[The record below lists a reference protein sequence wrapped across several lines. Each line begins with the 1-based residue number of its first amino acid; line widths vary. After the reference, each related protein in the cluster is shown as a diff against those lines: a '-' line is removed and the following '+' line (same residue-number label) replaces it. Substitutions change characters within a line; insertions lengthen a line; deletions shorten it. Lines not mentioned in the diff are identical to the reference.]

1 MRILHTIAQYP
12 DRTGSG
18 IACRNIIKCMRTID
32 AIEDQALIYA
42 HNPEQQLTDLPCH
55 SYPVDF
61 DTENLPFPVAGM
73 SDVMPYRSTV
83 YKEMTERQVEQW
95 QAAFRQQLDCAVRE
109 FKPDL
114 IIAHHL
120 WLLTAMCLD
129 YRIPVIALSHGTDIR
144 QAKQNPDFFHKYV
157 GDLSTLSLV
166 SALSAEQLAELQSV
180 YGLKPKQIFVGG
192 AGFDHE
198 LFYRKS
204 EREAGEE
211 VRLLYAGRFARA
223 KGCYELLEAFHAIPE
238 EENVSLH
245 LLSHVEEQDR
255 DFVASYLTK
264 DKRISQYGP
273 LSQAELAREMRK
285 YDIFIFPSYYE
296 GLGLSALEAMASG
309 LYLLTTHLPGLRTF
323 MGETLWFHEDITRVE
338 MPELVDLDQ
347 IADDA
352 IPGHVQN
359 LTEAIMAA
367 AHHFR
372 EKDYQIA
379 DFREELAAFSWQGVA
394 ARLAGKAQELLA

>member
-18 IACRNIIKCMRTID
+18 IACRNIIKCMRSLD
-32 AIEDQALIYA
+32 EVEDQALIYG
-42 HNPEQQLTDLPCH
+42 HNPEQKKTDLACR

-61 DTENLPFPVAGM
+61 DTEALPFPVAGM

-83 YKEMTERQVEQW
+83 YKEMTEKQVEQW
-95 QAAFRQQLDCAVRE
+95 IAGFRQALDLAVQE

-120 WLLTAMCLD
+120 WLLTSLCLD
-129 YRIPVIALSHGTDIR
+129 YDIPVLALSHGTDIR
-144 QAKQNPDFFHKYV
+144 QAKQNPDFFRKYV
-157 GDLSTLSLV
+157 GDLSGLDLV
-166 SALSAEQLAELQSV
+166 SALSHEQLPDLQAV
-180 YGLKPKQIFVGG
+180 YGLKPEQIFVGG

-198 LFYRKS
+198 LFLRKTK
-204 EREAGEE
+204 REPGSD

-238 EENVSLH
+238 EANVSLH

-255 DFVASYLTK
+255 DFVTAYLK
-264 DKRISQYGP
+264 SDKRISQYGP
-273 LSQAELAREMRK
+273 LSQAELAQEMRK

-309 LYLLTTHLPGLRTF
+309 LYLVTTHLPGLRAF
-323 MGETLWFHEDITRVE
+323 MGEELWFHEDITRVE

-347 IADDA
+347 VAEAAIPQHVKNLTDA
-352 IPGHVQN
+352 ILASV
-359 LTEAIMAA
+359 
-367 AHHFR
+367 HHFR
-372 EKDYQIA
+372 EQDYQIA
-379 DFREELAAFSWQGVA
+379 DFSQELAPFTWQGVA
-394 ARLAGKAQELLA
+394 AELARRASSLLA